1 MHCGIAVFGEFFFA
15 VLQYLYCG
23 VQNPPMSP
31 SYMLQLLIL
40 LETSAQMNLTIHEG
54 GVGGCQAG
62 QRNGRW
68 QPKN

>member
-1 MHCGIAVFGEFFFA
+1 
-15 VLQYLYCG
+15 
-23 VQNPPMSP
+23 MSP

-68 QPKN
+68 QQKN